1 MARES
6 LQTLSEPMYYV
17 LLSLTEKRFGAEIMQ
32 DVLRLS
38 DGRVKVGPG
47 TLYTMLAK
55 FMESGIITET
65 AVEGRKKTYLITD
78 HGRRL
83 LWAEYRRLAEMIEDG
98 RAIMEGLNE
107 QKEQNPA
114 AEQLCTERTGSDAG
128 VSGNN
133 GREGLVPHQNYRL
146 VPEF

>member
-1 MARES
+1 MAREPF
-6 LQTLSEPMYYV
+6 QTLSEPMYYV
-17 LLSLTEKRFGAEIMQ
+17 LLALTEKRCGAEIMQ
-32 DVLRLS
+32 EVCKLS
-38 DGRVKVGPG
+38 DNRVKVGPG

-107 QKEQNPA
+107 QKEYDPA
-114 AEQLCTERTGSDAG
+114 PEQLCTQRAGSDAG
-128 VSGNN
+128 ISGEN
-133 GREGLVPHQNYRL
+133 GRAGLVSHQNYRF